1 MARILREGD
10 TSVSAT
16 DPPKTAIARVPLANP
31 STRRH
36 SVWQRMAS
44 ASKNGGSRRG
54 SWSRRI
60 VVVVVPPVDELDLV
74 GPLQVFT
81 AVNRLAGR
89 PIYAI
94 EVVTNADRLTIEGE
108 GGVLTFIARH
118 HFKKVEGV
126 CDSVLLVCGL
136 STRTTRDTALSAW
149 LKRMAVEVRR
159 LGAVCVGSFLLAEA
173 GLLNGRRATTHWR
186 FGRELARRYPA
197 VRVEHEPLWVKAG
210 NIYTCA
216 GISAGID
223 LALAWVEE
231 DCGAGLAHEAAREL
245 VLFLRR
251 PGGQPQVSVSLASQA
266 SEMASIRELQIWVA
280 EHLETRLSVEHLA
293 ERMSMSVRNFERV
306 FTREV
311 GTTPSQY
318 VLQMRV
324 EAARRLLERT
334 DGGLKHV
341 AATAGFGSV
350 DVMRRA
356 FVRLLGITPRRYREL
371 AAPGTQP
378 IPRAAPASA
387 QLTPRVPRERSTR

>member
-1 MARILREGD
+1 
-10 TSVSAT
+10 
-16 DPPKTAIARVPLANP
+16 
-31 STRRH
+31 
-36 SVWQRMAS
+36 MAS
-44 ASKNGGSRRG
+44 ASKKPTARVRRVP
-54 SWSRRI
+54 SSRRI

-74 GPLQVFT
+74 GPLQVFNS
-81 AVNRLAGR
+81 VNRLAGR
-89 PIYAI
+89 TIYTI
-94 EVVTNADRLTIEGE
+94 EVVTTADRLTVEGE
-108 GGVLTFIARH
+108 GGVLSFIARH

-136 STRTTRDTALSAW
+136 STRSVRDAALSAW
-149 LKRMAVEVRR
+149 LKKRATEVRR
-159 LGAVCVGSFLLAEA
+159 LGAVCVSSFLLAEA

-186 FGRELARRYPA
+186 FGRELAARYPG
-197 VRVEHEPLWVKAG
+197 VRVEHEPLWVKDG
-210 NIYTCA
+210 NIYTSA

-231 DCGAGLAHEAAREL
+231 DCGAALAHEAAREL

-266 SEMASIRELQIWVA
+266 SEMASIRELQIWIA
-280 EHLETRLSVEHLA
+280 EHLGTRLSVEDLA
-293 ERMSMSVRNFERV
+293 VRMSMSLRNFERV

-324 EAARRLLERT
+324 EAARRQLERT
-334 DGGLKHV
+334 DGGLKYV
-341 AATAGFGSV
+341 ASAVGFGSV

-371 AAPGTQP
+371 AEDS
-378 IPRAAPASA
+378 IRA
-387 QLTPRVPRERSTR
+387 

>member
-1 MARILREGD
+1 M
-10 TSVSAT
+10 T
-16 DPPKTAIARVPLANP
+16 
-31 STRRH
+31 
-36 SVWQRMAS
+36 S
-44 ASKNGGSRRG
+44 ASRKHGVRRDSFSRRV
-54 SWSRRI
+54 I
-60 VVVVVPPVDELDLV
+60 VVVVPPVDELDLV
-74 GPLQVFT
+74 GPLQVFNS
-81 AVNRLAGR
+81 VNRLAGR
-89 PIYAI
+89 PIYSF
-94 EVVTNADRLTIEGE
+94 EVVTNADRLTVEGE

-118 HFKKVEGV
+118 HFTKVEGV

-136 STRTTRDTALSAW
+136 GTRSIRDAALSAW
-149 LKRMAVEVRR
+149 LNKMAGHVRR
-159 LGAVCVGSFLLAEA
+159 LGAVCVGVFLLAEA
-173 GLLNGRRATTHWR
+173 GLLNGRRATTHWK
-186 FGRELARRYPA
+186 FGQELATKYP
-197 VRVEHEPLWVKAG
+197 RIHVEHDPLWVKDG
-210 NIYTCA
+210 NIYTSA

-266 SEMASIRELQIWVA
+266 SELAAIRELQIWIA
-280 EHLETRLSVEHLA
+280 EHLRSRLSVDDLA
-293 ERMSMSVRNFERV
+293 ERMAMSGRNFERV

-334 DGGLKHV
+334 DGGLKHI
-341 AATAGFGSV
+341 ASTAGFGSA

-371 AAPGTQP
+371 AQQSVGD
-378 IPRAAPASA
+378 
-387 QLTPRVPRERSTR
+387 

>member
-1 MARILREGD
+1 
-10 TSVSAT
+10 
-16 DPPKTAIARVPLANP
+16 
-31 STRRH
+31 
-36 SVWQRMAS
+36 MAS
-44 ASKNGGSRRG
+44 ASRKPALRRR
-54 SWSRRI
+54 SSSRRI
-60 VVVVVPPVDELDLV
+60 VVVIVPPVDELDLV
-74 GPLQVFT
+74 GPLQVFN

-89 PIYAI
+89 PIYEI
-94 EVVTNADRLTIEGE
+94 EVVTNADRLTVEGE

-136 STRTTRDTALSAW
+136 SSRSVCDAALSAW
-149 LKRMAVEVRR
+149 LKKMAPEVRR
-159 LGAVCVGSFLLAEA
+159 LGAVCVGVFLLAEA
-173 GLLNGRRATTHWR
+173 GLLNGRRATTHWK
-186 FGRELARRYPA
+186 FGRELAAKYPA
-197 VRVEHEPLWVKAG
+197 VRVEHDPLWVKDG
-210 NIYTCA
+210 NLYTSA

-251 PGGQPQVSVSLASQA
+251 PGGQPQLSVSLASQA
-266 SEMASIRELQIWVA
+266 SEMTSIRELQIWIA
-280 EHLETRLSVEHLA
+280 EHLGKRLSVEDLA
-293 ERMSMSVRNFERV
+293 DRMAMSVRNLERV

-324 EAARRLLERT
+324 EAARRQLERT
-334 DGGLKHV
+334 ESGLKRV
-341 AATAGFGSV
+341 ASAAGFGSV

-371 AAPGTQP
+371 A
-378 IPRAAPASA
+378 
-387 QLTPRVPRERSTR
+387 VDSTGG